1 MPTKGDRRRRGI
13 YQELCRAEG
22 PVMAKDLASKFGVSR
37 QVIVQDIAVLRASN
51 ANIISTYRGYVME
64 AEPAIVREFK
74 VRHTPEQVQDEL
86 NAIVDC
92 GGKVLNVSVSHRV
105 YGRITADMDIS
116 SRLDVQEFCETLKG
130 SSSSLL
136 SGVTSG
142 YHYHLVEAPSEQRL
156 DLIEERLREAGM
168 LVPRSPDSTGR

>member
-1 MPTKGDRRRRGI
+1 MTGSERREKIIEEIKKSKVPLSGSA
-13 YQELCRAEG
+13 L
-22 PVMAKDLASKFGVSR
+22 AKICEVSR

-51 ANIISTYRGYVME
+51 ANIISTHRGYVME

>member
-1 MPTKGDRRRRGI
+1 M
-13 YQELCRAEG
+13 
-22 PVMAKDLASKFGVSR
+22 
-37 QVIVQDIAVLRASN
+37 
-51 ANIISTYRGYVME
+51 
-64 AEPAIVREFK
+64 
-74 VRHTPEQVQDEL
+74 
-86 NAIVDC
+86 
-92 GGKVLNVSVSHRV
+92 SVSHRV